1 MVLGILLVDQE
12 LLLDL
17 LLEPQSSLNLVFL
30 VDPFGGCTLVL
41 IVLNE
46 VDELRNLMLVKE
58 RIVFRALVD
67 ATARDKLVK
76 LSFGASIKLRP
87 RRLLNII
94 FHNKVYIYY

>member
-1 MVLGILLVDQE
+1 MVLGIHLVDHE

-17 LLEPQSSLNLVFL
+17 LLKSESSLNLVFL
-30 VDPFGGCTLVL
+30 MDTFGGCTLML

-46 VDELRNLMLVKE
+46 IDELSNLMLVKQ

-76 LSFGASIKLRP
+76 LSFGASIQLSP
-87 RRLLNII
+87 
-94 FHNKVYIYY
+94 